1 MKPPAAAKRALVAA
15 AAAIALAACGARSP
29 EAPLGQAKKLSVST
43 SGISTACGLAYQ
55 ATAFPG
61 NHRRELA
68 TLDVA
73 ASSSAV
79 KLASV
84 YRRNP
89 GWLYQ
94 GATVSEIVSDGIE
107 MLRAC
112 GLHRAAR
119 TLSAAASRRGSETS
133 R

>member
-1 MKPPAAAKRALVAA
+1 MKAPAAAKRALIAP
-15 AAAIALAACGARSP
+15 AAAIALAACGPSP
-29 EAPLGQAKKLSVST
+29 PQAPLGQAKKLSVST

-55 ATAFPG
+55 VTAFPG

-68 TLDVA
+68 TLDAA

-84 YRRNP
+84 YGRNP
-89 GWLYQ
+89 AWLYQ

-112 GLHRAAR
+112 GLHRAAG
-119 TLSAAASRRGSETS
+119 TLSAAASRRASETT